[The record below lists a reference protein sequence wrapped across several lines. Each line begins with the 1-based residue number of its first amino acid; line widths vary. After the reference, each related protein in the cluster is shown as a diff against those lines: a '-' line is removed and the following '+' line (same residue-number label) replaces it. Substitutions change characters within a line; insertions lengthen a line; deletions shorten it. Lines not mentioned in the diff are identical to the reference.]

1 MKKLIECVP
10 NISEGRNM
18 SIINSIT
25 EVVEKCDGVR
35 LLNVDPGKATN
46 RTVITFIGEPE
57 PVLEAAY
64 QLISKSKELID
75 MSSHKGEHP
84 RMGAVDVCPLVP
96 ISNTTMEEA
105 VVYAHRL
112 SKRVGKELGIPVYCY
127 ERAAK
132 RKERINLAACRSGEY
147 EGLQKKISSKNWG
160 PDYGPNNFNSS
171 VEKSGATAIAAR
183 DFLIAYNVNINTT
196 STRRANSIAFDLREA
211 GRIKREG
218 GRLNGKI
225 LKDKKGNVIR
235 EPGYFKNL
243 KGIGWYIEEYGIAQ
257 ISYNLTNIN
266 TTPLHEVFDKTC
278 ERAQIRGLR
287 VTGSELIGLVP
298 KKVLIDAGQYFL
310 IKQKRSLAIPEK
322 DIIHIAIK
330 SLGLDELSKFNPNE
344 RIIEYLIQSNDN
356 PLAKMTIQDSANET
370 SKSNDIPLAKMTIQ
384 DFANETSSE
393 SPAPGGGSIAA
404 YCGVLGS
411 ALATMVANLSA
422 HKRGWDDRWEFF
434 SKWGE
439 KGICCQNKL
448 LELVDRDTHAFNEI
462 MKAFSLPK
470 ENDKQLAIRNKEIQK
485 ATKNAINVPFEIMKT
500 SFDSIEVIMKM
511 AEEGNP
517 NSISDA
523 GVAMH
528 CARAAIMGA
537 FLNVKINC
545 KDLADKKYVQ
555 KMLKSANNIIDKT
568 DILEHKILKIVE
580 DKL

>member
-10 NISEGRNM
+10 NISEGRDM
-18 SIINSIT
+18 AVINSISD
-25 EVVEKCDGVR
+25 VVEKIDDVR

-57 PVLEAAY
+57 AVLEAAFE
-64 QLISKSKELID
+64 LIKKSKELID
-75 MSSHKGEHP
+75 MSNHLGEHP
-84 RMGAVDVCPLVP
+84 RMGAVDVCPLIP
-96 ISNTTMEEA
+96 ISNISMEET
-105 VVYAHRL
+105 VVYAHKL
-112 SKRVGKELGIPVYCY
+112 AKRVGLELGIPVYCY
-127 ERAAK
+127 ENAAK
-132 RKERINLAACRSGEY
+132 KKDRVNLADCRSGEY
-147 EGLQKKISSKNWG
+147 EGLEKKISSKNWK
-160 PDYGPNNFNSS
+160 PDYGPNKFNTS
-171 VEKSGATAIAAR
+171 VKKSGATAIAAR
-183 DFLIAYNVNINTT
+183 DFLIAYNINLNTT
-196 STRRANSIAFDLREA
+196 STRRANAIAFDLREA

-218 GRLNGKI
+218 GKLNGKI
-225 LKDKKGNVIR
+225 LKDKKGNVLR
-235 EPGYFKNL
+235 QPGYFKNL
-243 KGIGWYIEEYGIAQ
+243 KGIGWYIQEYGIAQ

-278 ERAQIRGLR
+278 ERAEVRGLR

-298 KKVLIDAGQYFL
+298 KKVLIDAGKYFL
-310 IKQKRSLAIPEK
+310 VKQKRSLAIPEK
-322 DIIHIAIK
+322 DIIHIAVK

-344 RIIEYLIQSNDN
+344 RIIEYLIEANNN
-356 PLAKMTIQDSANET
+356 PLAKMTIE
-370 SKSNDIPLAKMTIQ
+370 

-422 HKRGWDDRWEFF
+422 HKRGWDERWEFF

-439 KGICCQNKL
+439 KGIMYQNKL
-448 LELVDRDTHAFNEI
+448 LELVDKDTNAFNQI
-462 MKAFSLPK
+462 MNAYALPK
-470 ENDKQLAIRNKEIQK
+470 DNKNQIALRNKEIQN

-500 SFDSIEVIMKM
+500 SFESIEVIMMM

-523 GVAMH
+523 GVAMY

-545 KDLADKKYVQ
+545 KDLDDKKYV
-555 KMLKSANNIIDKT
+555 K
-568 DILEHKILKIVE
+568 KILSSCKKLIDQTDVLEKNVIDIVNK
-580 DKL
+580 KL

>member
-18 SIINSIT
+18 NTINSIT
-25 EVVEKCDGVR
+25 EVIKKCDGVR

-75 MSSHKGEHP
+75 MRNHKGEHP

-96 ISNTTMEEA
+96 ISNTTIEETA
-105 VVYAHRL
+105 AYAHRL
-112 SKRVGKELGIPVYCY
+112 SERVGKELGIPVYCY

-132 RKERINLAACRSGEY
+132 KKERVNLANCRSGEY
-147 EGLQKKISSKNWG
+147 EGLQKKISTKNWK

-218 GRLNGKI
+218 EKLNGKI
-225 LKDKKGNVIR
+225 LKDKKGNVLR
-235 EPGYFKNL
+235 DPGHFKNL

-298 KKVLIDAGQYFL
+298 KKVLIDAGKYFL
-310 IKQKRSLAIPEK
+310 VKQKRSLAVPDK

-344 RIIEYLIQSNDN
+344 RIIEYLIKTNDN
-356 PLAKMTIQDSANET
+356 PLAKMTIT
-370 SKSNDIPLAKMTIQ
+370 

-439 KGICCQNKL
+439 KGIGCQNQL
-448 LELVDRDTHAFNEI
+448 LDLVDRDTHAFNEI
-462 MKAFSLPK
+462 MNAYSLPK
-470 ENDKQLAIRNKEIQK
+470 ENSKQIAIRNEEIQK

-545 KDLADKKYVQ
+545 KDLEDKNYV
-555 KMLKSANNIIDKT
+555 KKTIKSAKIIIDKT
-568 DILEHKILKIVE
+568 NLLEARILKIVE
-580 DKL
+580 EKL

>member
-18 SIINSIT
+18 NTINSIT
-25 EVVEKCDGVR
+25 EVIKKCDGVR

-75 MSSHKGEHP
+75 MRNHKGEHP

-96 ISNTTMEEA
+96 ISNTTIEETA
-105 VVYAHRL
+105 AYAHRL
-112 SKRVGKELGIPVYCY
+112 SERVGKELGIPVYCY

-132 RKERINLAACRSGEY
+132 KKERVNLANCRSGEY
-147 EGLQKKISSKNWG
+147 EGLQKKISTKNWK

-218 GRLNGKI
+218 EKLNGKI
-225 LKDKKGNVIR
+225 LKDKKGNVLR
-235 EPGYFKNL
+235 EPGHFKNL

-298 KKVLIDAGQYFL
+298 KKVLIDAGKYFL
-310 IKQKRSLAIPEK
+310 VKQKRSLAIPDK

-344 RIIEYLIQSNDN
+344 RIIEYLIKTNDN
-356 PLAKMTIQDSANET
+356 PLAKMTIT
-370 SKSNDIPLAKMTIQ
+370 

-439 KGICCQNKL
+439 KGIGCQNQL
-448 LELVDRDTHAFNEI
+448 LDLVDRDTHAFNEI
-462 MKAFSLPK
+462 MNAYSLPK
-470 ENDKQLAIRNKEIQK
+470 ENSKQIAIRNEEIQK

-545 KDLADKKYVQ
+545 KDLEDKNYV
-555 KMLKSANNIIDKT
+555 KKTLKSAKIIIDKT
-568 DILEHKILKIVE
+568 NLLEARILKIVE
-580 DKL
+580 EKL

>member
-10 NISEGRNM
+10 NISEGRDM
-18 SIINSIT
+18 AVINSISD
-25 EVVEKCDGVR
+25 VVEKIDDVR

-57 PVLEAAY
+57 AVLEAAFE
-64 QLISKSKELID
+64 LIKKSKELID
-75 MSSHKGEHP
+75 MSNHLGEHP
-84 RMGAVDVCPLVP
+84 RMGAVDVCPLIP
-96 ISNTTMEEA
+96 ISNISMEET
-105 VVYAHRL
+105 VVYAHKL
-112 SKRVGKELGIPVYCY
+112 AKRVGLELGIPVYCY
-127 ERAAK
+127 ENAAK
-132 RKERINLAACRSGEY
+132 KKDRVNLADCRSGEY
-147 EGLQKKISSKNWG
+147 EGLEKKISSKNWK
-160 PDYGPNNFNSS
+160 PDYGPNKFNTS
-171 VEKSGATAIAAR
+171 VKKSGATAIAAR
-183 DFLIAYNVNINTT
+183 DFLIAYNINLNTT
-196 STRRANSIAFDLREA
+196 STRRANAIAFDLREA

-218 GRLNGKI
+218 GKLNGKI
-225 LKDKKGNVIR
+225 LKDKKGNVLR
-235 EPGYFKNL
+235 QPGYFKNL
-243 KGIGWYIEEYGIAQ
+243 KGIGWYIQEYGIAQ

-278 ERAQIRGLR
+278 ERAEVRGLR

-298 KKVLIDAGQYFL
+298 KKVLIDAGKYFL
-310 IKQKRSLAIPEK
+310 VKQKRSLAIPEK
-322 DIIHIAIK
+322 DIIHIAVK

-344 RIIEYLIQSNDN
+344 RIIEYLIEANNN
-356 PLAKMTIQDSANET
+356 PLAKMTIE
-370 SKSNDIPLAKMTIQ
+370 

-422 HKRGWDDRWEFF
+422 HKRGWDERWEFF

-439 KGICCQNKL
+439 KGIMYQNKL
-448 LELVDRDTHAFNEI
+448 LELVDKDTHAFNQI
-462 MKAFSLPK
+462 MNAYALPK
-470 ENDKQLAIRNKEIQK
+470 DNKNQIALRNKEIQN

-500 SFDSIEVIMKM
+500 SFESIEVIMMM

-523 GVAMH
+523 GVAMY

-545 KDLADKKYVQ
+545 KDLDDKKYV
-555 KMLKSANNIIDKT
+555 K
-568 DILEHKILKIVE
+568 KILSSCKKLIDQTDVLEKNVIDIVNK
-580 DKL
+580 KL

>member
-1 MKKLIECVP
+1 MHDAKEKSVVNLVIETCFFW
-10 NISEGRNM
+10 NIVGT
-18 SIINSIT
+18 IN
-25 EVVEKCDGVR
+25 
-35 LLNVDPGKATN
+35 
-46 RTVITFIGEPE
+46 
-57 PVLEAAY
+57 
-64 QLISKSKELID
+64 
-75 MSSHKGEHP
+75 
-84 RMGAVDVCPLVP
+84 
-96 ISNTTMEEA
+96 
-105 VVYAHRL
+105 
-112 SKRVGKELGIPVYCY
+112 
-127 ERAAK
+127 
-132 RKERINLAACRSGEY
+132 
-147 EGLQKKISSKNWG
+147 KKISSKNWK
-160 PDYGPNNFNSS
+160 PDYGPSDFNSS

-225 LKDKKGNVIR
+225 LKDKKGNAIR

-298 KKVLIDAGQYFL
+298 KKVLIDAGKYFL

-330 SLGLDELSKFNPNE
+330 SLGLDELSKFNPND
-344 RIIEYLIQSNDN
+344 RIIEYLIQNNDN
-356 PLAKMTIQDSANET
+356 PLENMTIEDSANET
-370 SKSNDIPLAKMTIQ
+370 SRSNDNPLAKMTIQ

-404 YCGVLGS
+404 YCGVLGA

-439 KGICCQNKL
+439 KGISCQNQL

-470 ENDKQLAIRNKEIQK
+470 ENDKQLAIRNKQIQK

-500 SFDSIEVIMKM
+500 SFNSIEVIMKM

-545 KDLADKKYVQ
+545 KDLDDKKYVQ
-555 KMLKSANNIIDKT
+555 KILKSANDIIDKT
-568 DILEHKILKIVE
+568 DVLEHKILKIVE

>member
-18 SIINSIT
+18 KTINSIT
-25 EVVEKCDGVR
+25 EVIEKCDGVR
-35 LLNVDPGKATN
+35 LLNVDTGKATN

-96 ISNTTMEEA
+96 ISNTTMEETVA
-105 VVYAHRL
+105 YAHRL
-112 SKRVGKELGIPVYCY
+112 SERVGKELGIPVYCY

-132 RKERINLAACRSGEY
+132 KKERVNLANCRSGEY
-147 EGLQKKISSKNWG
+147 EGLQKKISTKNWK
-160 PDYGPNNFNSS
+160 PDYGPNDFNSS
-171 VEKSGATAIAAR
+171 VEKSGATAISAR

-218 GRLNGKI
+218 EKLNGKI
-225 LKDKKGNVIR
+225 LKDKKGNVLR
-235 EPGYFKNL
+235 DPGHFKNL

-298 KKVLIDAGQYFL
+298 KKVLIDAGKYFL
-310 IKQKRSLAIPEK
+310 VKQKRSLAIPER

-330 SLGLDELSKFNPNE
+330 SLGLSELSKFNPNE
-344 RIIEYLIQSNDN
+344 RIIEYLIETNDN
-356 PLAKMTIQDSANET
+356 PLAKMTIT
-370 SKSNDIPLAKMTIQ
+370 

-439 KGICCQNKL
+439 KGIGYQNQL
-448 LELVDRDTHAFNEI
+448 LDLVDRDTHAFNEI
-462 MKAFSLPK
+462 MKAYSLPK
-470 ENDKQLAIRNKEIQK
+470 ENTKQLAKRNEEIQK

-500 SFDSIEVIMKM
+500 SFNSIEVIMKM
-511 AEEGNP
+511 AEEGKP
-517 NSISDA
+517 NSISDV

-545 KDLADKKYVQ
+545 KDLEDKNYV
-555 KMLKSANNIIDKT
+555 KKTLKSAKIIIDKT
-568 DILEHKILKIVE
+568 NLLEARILKIVE
-580 DKL
+580 EKL

>member
-18 SIINSIT
+18 NTINSIT
-25 EVVEKCDGVR
+25 EVIKKCDGVR

-75 MSSHKGEHP
+75 MRNHKGEHP

-96 ISNTTMEEA
+96 ISNTTIEETA
-105 VVYAHRL
+105 AYAHRL
-112 SKRVGKELGIPVYCY
+112 SERVGKELGIPVYCY

-132 RKERINLAACRSGEY
+132 KKERVNLANCRSGEY
-147 EGLQKKISSKNWG
+147 EGLQKKISTKNWK
-160 PDYGPNNFNSS
+160 PDYGPNNFNSF

-218 GRLNGKI
+218 EKLNGKI
-225 LKDKKGNVIR
+225 LKDKKGNVLR
-235 EPGYFKNL
+235 EPGHFKNL

-266 TTPLHEVFDKTC
+266 TTPLHEVFSKTC

-298 KKVLIDAGQYFL
+298 KKVLIDAGKYFL
-310 IKQKRSLAIPEK
+310 VKQKRSLAIPDK

-356 PLAKMTIQDSANET
+356 PLAKMTIE
-370 SKSNDIPLAKMTIQ
+370 

-439 KGICCQNKL
+439 KGIGCQNQL
-448 LELVDRDTHAFNEI
+448 LDLVDRDTHAFNEI
-462 MKAFSLPK
+462 MNAYSLPK
-470 ENDKQLAIRNKEIQK
+470 ENSKQIAIRNEEIQK

-545 KDLADKKYVQ
+545 KDLEDKNYV
-555 KMLKSANNIIDKT
+555 KKTLKSAKIIIDKT
-568 DILEHKILKIVE
+568 NLLEARILKIVE
-580 DKL
+580 EKL

>member
-18 SIINSIT
+18 DVINSISD
-25 EVVEKCDGVR
+25 VVEKIDDVR

-57 PVLEAAY
+57 AVLEAAFE
-64 QLISKSKELID
+64 LIKKSKELID
-75 MSSHKGEHP
+75 MSNHLGEHP
-84 RMGAVDVCPLVP
+84 RMGAVDVCPLIP
-96 ISNTTMEEA
+96 ISNISMEET
-105 VVYAHRL
+105 VVYAHKL
-112 SKRVGKELGIPVYCY
+112 AKRVGLELGIPVYCY
-127 ERAAK
+127 ENAAK
-132 RKERINLAACRSGEY
+132 KKDRVNLADCRSGEY
-147 EGLQKKISSKNWG
+147 EGLEKKISSKNWK
-160 PDYGPNNFNSS
+160 PDYGPNKFNTS
-171 VEKSGATAIAAR
+171 VKKSGATAIAAI
-183 DFLIAYNVNINTT
+183 DFLIAYNLNLNTT
-196 STRRANSIAFDLREA
+196 STRRANAIAFDLREA

-218 GRLNGKI
+218 GKLNGKI
-225 LKDKKGNVIR
+225 LKDKKGNVLR
-235 EPGYFKNL
+235 QPGYFKNL
-243 KGIGWYIEEYGIAQ
+243 KGIGWYIQEYGIAQ

-278 ERAQIRGLR
+278 ERAEVRGLR

-298 KKVLIDAGQYFL
+298 KKVLIDAGKYFL
-310 IKQKRSLAIPEK
+310 VKQKRSLAIPEK
-322 DIIHIAIK
+322 DIIHIAVK

-344 RIIEYLIQSNDN
+344 RIIEYLIEANNN
-356 PLAKMTIQDSANET
+356 PLAKMTIE
-370 SKSNDIPLAKMTIQ
+370 

-422 HKRGWDDRWEFF
+422 HKRGWDERWEFF

-439 KGICCQNKL
+439 KGIMYQNKL
-448 LELVDRDTHAFNEI
+448 LELVDKDTHAFNQI
-462 MKAFSLPK
+462 MNAYTLPK
-470 ENDKQLAIRNKEIQK
+470 DNKNQIALRNKEIQN

-500 SFDSIEVIMKM
+500 SFESIEVIMMM

-523 GVAMH
+523 GVAMY

-545 KDLADKKYVQ
+545 KDLDDKKYV
-555 KMLKSANNIIDKT
+555 K
-568 DILEHKILKIVE
+568 KILSSCKKLIDQTDVLEKNVIDIVNK
-580 DKL
+580 KL

>member
-18 SIINSIT
+18 NTINSIT
-25 EVVEKCDGVR
+25 EVIKKCDGVR

-75 MSSHKGEHP
+75 MRNHKGEHP

-96 ISNTTMEEA
+96 ISNTTIEET

-112 SKRVGKELGIPVYCY
+112 SERVGKELGIPVYCY

-132 RKERINLAACRSGEY
+132 KKERVNLANCRSGEY
-147 EGLQKKISSKNWG
+147 EGLQKKISTKNWK
-160 PDYGPNNFNSS
+160 PDYGPNNFNSF

-218 GRLNGKI
+218 EKLNGKI
-225 LKDKKGNVIR
+225 LKDKKGNVLR
-235 EPGYFKNL
+235 EPGHFKNL

-266 TTPLHEVFDKTC
+266 TTPLHEVFNKTC

-298 KKVLIDAGQYFL
+298 KKVLIDAGKYFL
-310 IKQKRSLAIPEK
+310 VKQKRSLAIPDK

-344 RIIEYLIQSNDN
+344 RIIEYLIKTNDN
-356 PLAKMTIQDSANET
+356 PLAKMTIT
-370 SKSNDIPLAKMTIQ
+370 

-439 KGICCQNKL
+439 KGIGCQNQL
-448 LELVDRDTHAFNEI
+448 LDLVDRDTHAFNEI
-462 MKAFSLPK
+462 MNAYSLPK
-470 ENDKQLAIRNKEIQK
+470 ENSKQIAIRNEEIQK
-485 ATKNAINVPFEIMKT
+485 ATKNAINVPFEIMNT

-545 KDLADKKYVQ
+545 KDLEDKNYV
-555 KMLKSANNIIDKT
+555 KKTLKSAKIIIDKT
-568 DILEHKILKIVE
+568 NLLEARILKIVE
-580 DKL
+580 EKL

>member
-25 EVVEKCDGVR
+25 EVVEKYDGVR

-278 ERAQIRGLR
+278 ERAQNRGLR

-422 HKRGWDDRWEFF
+422 HKRGWDDKWEFF

-545 KDLADKKYVQ
+545 KDLDDEKYV
-555 KMLKSANNIIDKT
+555 KKILKSSNDIIDKT
-568 DILEHKILKIVE
+568 NVLEQKILKIVE

>member
-18 SIINSIT
+18 NTINSIT
-25 EVVEKCDGVR
+25 EVIKKCDGVR

-75 MSSHKGEHP
+75 MRNHKGEHP

-96 ISNTTMEEA
+96 ISNTTIEETA
-105 VVYAHRL
+105 AYAHRL
-112 SKRVGKELGIPVYCY
+112 SERVGKELGIPVYCY

-132 RKERINLAACRSGEY
+132 KKERVNLANCRSGEY
-147 EGLQKKISSKNWG
+147 EGLQKKISTKNWK

-218 GRLNGKI
+218 EKLNGKI
-225 LKDKKGNVIR
+225 LKDKKGNVLR
-235 EPGYFKNL
+235 EPGHFKNL

-298 KKVLIDAGQYFL
+298 KKVLIDAGKYFL
-310 IKQKRSLAIPEK
+310 VKQKRSLAIPDK

-344 RIIEYLIQSNDN
+344 RIIEYLIKTNDN
-356 PLAKMTIQDSANET
+356 PLAKMTIT
-370 SKSNDIPLAKMTIQ
+370 

-422 HKRGWDDRWEFF
+422 HKRGWDYRWEFF

-439 KGICCQNKL
+439 KGIGCQNQL
-448 LELVDRDTHAFNEI
+448 LDLVDRDTHAFNEI
-462 MKAFSLPK
+462 MNAYSLPK
-470 ENDKQLAIRNKEIQK
+470 ENSKQIAIRNEEIQK

-545 KDLADKKYVQ
+545 KDLEDKNYV
-555 KMLKSANNIIDKT
+555 KKTIKSAKIIIDKT
-568 DILEHKILKIVE
+568 NLLEARILKIVE
-580 DKL
+580 EKL

>member
-18 SIINSIT
+18 NTINSIT
-25 EVVEKCDGVR
+25 EVIKKCDGVR

-75 MSSHKGEHP
+75 MRNHKGEHP

-96 ISNTTMEEA
+96 ISNTTIEET

-112 SKRVGKELGIPVYCY
+112 SERVGKELGIPVYCY

-132 RKERINLAACRSGEY
+132 KKERVNLANCRSGEY
-147 EGLQKKISSKNWG
+147 EGLQKKISTKNWK
-160 PDYGPNNFNSS
+160 PDYGPNNFNSF

-218 GRLNGKI
+218 EKLNGKI
-225 LKDKKGNVIR
+225 LKDKKGNVLR
-235 EPGYFKNL
+235 EPGHFKNL

-298 KKVLIDAGQYFL
+298 KKVLIDAGKYFL
-310 IKQKRSLAIPEK
+310 VKQKRSLAIPDK

-344 RIIEYLIQSNDN
+344 RIIEYLIKTNDN
-356 PLAKMTIQDSANET
+356 PLAKMTIT
-370 SKSNDIPLAKMTIQ
+370 

-439 KGICCQNKL
+439 KGIGCQNQL
-448 LELVDRDTHAFNEI
+448 LDLVDRDTHAFNEI
-462 MKAFSLPK
+462 MNAYSLPK
-470 ENDKQLAIRNKEIQK
+470 ENSKQIAIRNEEIQK

-545 KDLADKKYVQ
+545 KDLEDKNYV
-555 KMLKSANNIIDKT
+555 KKTLKSAKIIIDKT
-568 DILEHKILKIVE
+568 NLLEARILKIVE
-580 DKL
+580 EKL

>member
-18 SIINSIT
+18 NIINSIT
-25 EVVEKCDGVR
+25 EVIKKCDGVR

-75 MSSHKGEHP
+75 MRNHKGEHP

-96 ISNTTMEEA
+96 ISYTTIEET

-112 SKRVGKELGIPVYCY
+112 SERVGKELGVPVYCY

-132 RKERINLAACRSGEY
+132 KKERVNLANCRSGEY
-147 EGLQKKISSKNWG
+147 EGLQKKISTKNWK

-218 GRLNGKI
+218 DKLNGKI
-225 LKDKKGNVIR
+225 LKDKKGNVLR
-235 EPGYFKNL
+235 EPGHFKNL

-298 KKVLIDAGQYFL
+298 KKVLIDAGKYFL
-310 IKQKRSLAIPEK
+310 VKQKRSLAIPDK

-344 RIIEYLIQSNDN
+344 RIIEYLIETNDN
-356 PLAKMTIQDSANET
+356 PLAKMTITN
-370 SKSNDIPLAKMTIQ
+370 
-384 DFANETSSE
+384 FANETSSE

-439 KGICCQNKL
+439 KGIGCQNQL
-448 LELVDRDTHAFNEI
+448 LDLVDRDTHAFNEI
-462 MKAFSLPK
+462 MNAYSLPK
-470 ENDKQLAIRNKEIQK
+470 ENSKQVAIRNEEIQK
-485 ATKNAINVPFEIMKT
+485 AIKNAINVPFEIMKT

-545 KDLADKKYVQ
+545 KDLEDKNYV
-555 KMLKSANNIIDKT
+555 KKTLKSAKIIIDKT
-568 DILEHKILKIVE
+568 NLLEARILKIVE
-580 DKL
+580 EKL